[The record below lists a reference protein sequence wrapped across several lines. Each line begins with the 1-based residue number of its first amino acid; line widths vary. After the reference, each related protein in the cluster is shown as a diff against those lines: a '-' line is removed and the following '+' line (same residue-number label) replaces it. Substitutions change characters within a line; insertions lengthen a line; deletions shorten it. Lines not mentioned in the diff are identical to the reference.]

1 MGGDAESSFDVQLSV
16 DGELSPDSTNP
27 VENRVVSQEILK
39 QEAQHLTEME
49 RLVTATVK
57 KAKLEAYPIG
67 SLLLTANDTNPAA
80 TLGGTWII
88 ERCLH
93 GGELLAAGQLYN
105 GVALETSYP
114 ENTYVKASDIFGNAP
129 NKIVTI
135 QNNLKNTLTLEG
147 GTFKIKTSGVVG
159 VVDVDYYVSGFAA
172 GTTGALWFKTTNGS
186 PLPDEVFGLGE
197 GSGGVMGTL
206 NPSSGYGGTSAK
218 YQFYVSDNDTG
229 SEFLINPQFMPYGG
243 SFIPCGGGVA
253 CGMYVRV
260 YAKGSTRY
268 VWKRTA

>member
-218 YQFYVSDNDTG
+218 YQFYVSDGAEKFKQFANSIIKYGILSAKT
-229 SEFLINPQFMPYGG
+229 INIEKY
-243 SFIPCGGGVA
+243 
-253 CGMYVRV
+253 
-260 YAKGSTRY
+260 
-268 VWKRTA
+268 